1 MRPQAIV
8 GFVLFAAVAAFAQQ
22 PGGAPAGSTT
32 PGGRSGSGLGRTDT
46 PNMNSPFPDQSSM
59 TQRPIFLA
67 GKVML
72 DDGTALADR
81 VKIER
86 VCNGTARTEAYTD
99 RKGQFS
105 FQLGRN
111 MEMQD
116 ASSSS
121 AMPDFMGGGNTRRSS
136 GGIQQGGIERS
147 LFGCDLRAELA
158 GYRSDVITLANRHY
172 MDDPNVGT
180 IILHRLGKDEGLT
193 ISVNSALAPKDA
205 RKAYDKGM
213 EAINKKNLD
222 EAQKNFEK
230 AVELYPKYSAAWVTL
245 GRLHEQRE
253 HPDEAAKAYRQA
265 IAAEPKLIP
274 PYERMS
280 WLALQASKWQELA
293 DWTDQL
299 LRLNP
304 TSGAETYYFSSVAQ
318 FQLQHYD
325 IAEKNAREAIRL
337 DSANKITRTHYV
349 LGLALAQKH
358 DFTASADSLRHYLD
372 ISPGIQDAD
381 VIRKQLSQVEEAAK
395 EEAQALQK

>member
-1 MRPQAIV
+1 MHLKVIV
-8 GFVLFAAVAAFAQQ
+8 GFLGLAAIAAFAQQ
-22 PGGAPAGSTT
+22 PGGGTGSTGS
-32 PGGRSGSGLGRTDT
+32 GGRAGGTLGRTDT
-46 PNMNSPFPDQSSM
+46 GMGSPFPDQSGLS
-59 TQRPIFLA
+59 QRPIFLA
-67 GKVML
+67 GKVVL
-72 DDGTALADR
+72 DDGTALPDR

-86 VCNGTARTEAYTD
+86 VCNGVARTEGYTD

-121 AMPDFMGGGNTRRSS
+121 AMPDFMGNNGTVRRST

-147 LFGCDLRAELA
+147 LFGCDLRAELPS
-158 GYRSDVITLANRHY
+158 YRSDVITLSNRHY

-180 IILHRLGKDEGLT
+180 IILHRLGKDEGQT

-205 RKAYDKGM
+205 RKAFDKSM
-213 EAINKKNLD
+213 EAITKKNPD
-222 EAQKNFEK
+222 EAQKNLER
-230 AVELYPKYSAAWVTL
+230 AVELYPKYSAAWVML

-253 HPDEAAKAYRQA
+253 HPEEAGRAYRQA

-274 PYERMS
+274 PYERLS
-280 WLALQASKWQELA
+280 WLALNAGKWQELA

-304 TSGAETYYFSSVAQ
+304 TSGAEMYYFSSVAQ

-337 DSANKITRTHYV
+337 DSTNKIARTHYV
-349 LGLALAQKH
+349 LGLTLAQKQN
-358 DFTASADSLRHYLD
+358 FTASAASLRHYLEA
-372 ISPGIQDAD
+372 SPNIPDAD
-381 VIRKQLSQVEEAAK
+381 TIRLQLTQVEEAAK
-395 EEAQALQK
+395 EEAQAPQK

>member
-1 MRPQAIV
+1 MPSKAII
-8 GFVLFAAVAAFAQQ
+8 GFVLLTAVVAFAQQ
-22 PGGAPAGSTT
+22 PGGATSNPPPGNRGGGS
-32 PGGRSGSGLGRTDT
+32 LGRTDP
-46 PNMNSPFPDQSSM
+46 PNMNSPFPDQGGM
-59 TQRPIFLA
+59 TQRPIFLS
-67 GKVML
+67 GKVVL
-72 DDGTALADR
+72 DDGTPLADR

-86 VCNGTARTEAYTD
+86 VCNGIARTEAYTD

-121 AMPDFMGGGNTRRSS
+121 AMPDFMGGNNNSRRGS
-136 GGIQQGGIERS
+136 GSTPQSGIES
-147 LFGCDLRAELA
+147 ALFGCDLRAELA
-158 GYRSDVITLANRHY
+158 GFRSDVVTLANRHY

-180 IILHRLGKDEGLT
+180 IILHRLGKDEGQT
-193 ISVNSALAPKDA
+193 ISVNSAQAPKDA

-230 AVELYPKYSAAWVTL
+230 AVEIYPKYSAVWVLL
-245 GRLHEQRE
+245 GRIHEQRE
-253 HPDEAAKAYRQA
+253 RSEEAGKAYRQA

-274 PYERMS
+274 PYERLS
-280 WLALQASKWQELA
+280 WLALNAGKWQELA

-304 TSGAETYYFSSVAQ
+304 AASAETFYFSSVAQ
-318 FQLQHYD
+318 FQLEHYD

-337 DSANKITRTHYV
+337 DTANKISRTHYV
-349 LGLALAQKH
+349 LGLALAQKQN
-358 DFTASADSLRHYLD
+358 FTASAESLRHYLEA
-372 ISPGIQDAD
+372 SPNIPDAD
-381 VIRKQLSQVEEAAK
+381 VIRKQLTQVEEAAR
-395 EEAQALQK
+395 EEAKAPQK

>member
-1 MRPQAIV
+1 MRVTVII
-8 GFVLFAAVAAFAQQ
+8 GFLALAAAAAFGQQ
-22 PGGAPAGSTT
+22 AGGATGSNSS
-32 PGGRSGSGLGRTDT
+32 GGRGVGNLGRTD
-46 PNMNSPFPDQSSM
+46 PNMGSPFPDQGGLS
-59 TQRPIFLA
+59 QRPIFLA

-72 DDGTALADR
+72 DDGTPLPDR

-86 VCNGTARTEAYTD
+86 VCNGIARTEAYTD

-116 ASSSS
+116 ASSAS
-121 AMPDFMGGGNTRRSS
+121 AMPDFTGGNNTRRTNGSLPA
-136 GGIQQGGIERS
+136 GGIERS
-147 LFGCDLRAELA
+147 LMGCDLRAELA
-158 GYRSDVITLANRHY
+158 GYRSDMITLANRHY

-180 IILHRLGKDEGLT
+180 IIMHRLGKDEGQT

-205 RKAYDKGM
+205 RKAFDKSL

-222 EAQKNFEK
+222 EAQKNLEK
-230 AVELYPKYSAAWVTL
+230 AVELYPKYSAAWVML

-253 HPDEAAKAYRQA
+253 HPDEAGRAYRQA

-274 PYERMS
+274 PYERLS
-280 WLALQASKWQELA
+280 WLALNAGKWQELA

-337 DSANKITRTHYV
+337 DPAEKLSRTHYV
-349 LGLALAQKH
+349 LGLALAQKQN
-358 DFTASADSLRHYLD
+358 FTASAQSLRHYLEV
-372 ISPGIQDAD
+372 SPNIPDAE
-381 VIRKQLSQVEEAAK
+381 VIRKQLTQVEEAAK
-395 EEAQALQK
+395 EEAQAPQK

>member
-1 MRPQAIV
+1 MRLAVIV
-8 GFVLFAAVAAFAQQ
+8 GFLGLAASAAFAQQ
-22 PGGAPAGSTT
+22 PGGGAGPTGS
-32 PGGRSGSGLGRTDT
+32 GGRAGGGLGRPD
-46 PNMNSPFPDQSSM
+46 PSMGSPFPDQSGLN
-59 TQRPIFLA
+59 QRPIFLA
-67 GKVML
+67 GKVVL
-72 DDGTALADR
+72 DDGTALPDR
-81 VKIER
+81 VKVER
-86 VCNGTARTEAYTD
+86 VCNGVARTEGYTD

-111 MEMQD
+111 MELQD

-121 AMPDFMGGGNTRRSS
+121 AMPDFMGNNGTVRRST

-147 LFGCDLRAELA
+147 LFGCDLRADLP
-158 GYRSDVITLANRHY
+158 GYRSDVITLSNRHY
-172 MDDPNVGT
+172 MDDPSVGT
-180 IILHRLGKDEGLT
+180 IILHRLGKDEGQT

-205 RKAYDKGM
+205 RKAFDKSM

-222 EAQKNFEK
+222 EAQKNLEK
-230 AVELYPKYSAAWVTL
+230 AVELYPKYSAAWMML

-253 HPDEAAKAYRQA
+253 HPEEAGRAYRQA

-274 PYERMS
+274 PYERLS
-280 WLALQASKWQELA
+280 WLALNAGKWQELA

-325 IAEKNAREAIRL
+325 VAEKNAREAIRL

-349 LGLALAQKH
+349 LGLALAQKQN
-358 DFTASADSLRHYLD
+358 FTASAASLRHYLEV
-372 ISPGIQDAD
+372 SPNIQDAD
-381 VIRKQLSQVEEAAK
+381 VIRKQLTQVEEAAK
-395 EEAQALQK
+395 EEAQAPQK

>member
-1 MRPQAIV
+1 MRQKAIV
-8 GFVLFAAVAAFAQQ
+8 GLVLCIAVAAFAQQ
-22 PGGAPAGSTT
+22 PGATTTTGST
-32 PGGRSGSGLGRTDT
+32 PSGGRGGGNLGRTD
-46 PNMNSPFPDQSSM
+46 PNMNSPFPDQTGLS
-59 TQRPIFLA
+59 QRPIFLS
-67 GKVML
+67 GKVVL
-72 DDGTALADR
+72 DDGTALTDR

-86 VCNGTARTEAYTD
+86 VCNGMARTEAYTD

-111 MEMQD
+111 MELQD

-121 AMPDFMGGGNTRRSS
+121 AMPDFMGGNNSRRSNGS
-136 GGIQQGGIERS
+136 APAGGIEHS
-147 LFGCDLRAELA
+147 LFGCDLRAELT

-180 IILHRLGKDEGLT
+180 IIMHRLGKDEGQT
-193 ISVNSALAPKDA
+193 ISVNSAQAPKDA
-205 RKAYDKGM
+205 RRAFEKGM
-213 EAINKKNLD
+213 EAINKKNPD

-230 AVELYPKYSAAWVTL
+230 AVEVYPKYSAAWFAL
-245 GRLHEQRE
+245 GRLQEQRDHAE
-253 HPDEAAKAYRQA
+253 EAGQAYRQA

-274 PYERMS
+274 PYERLS
-280 WLALQASKWQELA
+280 LLALNASKWQELA

-304 TSGAETYYFSSVAQ
+304 LASAETFYFSSVAQ

-337 DSANKITRTHYV
+337 DSANRIARTHYV
-349 LGLALAQKH
+349 LGLALAQKQN
-358 DFTASADSLRHYLD
+358 FTASAESLRHFLEV
-372 ISPGIQDAD
+372 SPNIQDAE

-395 EEAQALQK
+395 EEAPAPQK